1 MDYGGWVG
9 FTMQKQGEAITGS
22 RRIIRKESGKIKLP
36 NSPEPRGIRTEEYA
50 KTTPWKVEVFVDS
63 LVQFCFVF

>member
-1 MDYGGWVG
+1 M
-9 FTMQKQGEAITGS
+9 
-22 RRIIRKESGKIKLP
+22 IRKESGKIKLP

-50 KTTPWKVEVFVDS
+50 KTTSWKGEVFVDS